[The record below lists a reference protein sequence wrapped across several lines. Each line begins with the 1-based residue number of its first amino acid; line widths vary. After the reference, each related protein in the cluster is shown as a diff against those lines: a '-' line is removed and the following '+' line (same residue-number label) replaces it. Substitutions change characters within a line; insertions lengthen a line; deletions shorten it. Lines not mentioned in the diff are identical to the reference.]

1 MDRPLCWDCRR
12 TLGGALAAQGRG
24 LIKPEDAVC
33 IRDGA
38 AIQFNLSKPYCD
50 KCFRSWNRYKNRE
63 WQESMCHICGREGPA
78 TMDSPI
84 CVRCYLNVQ
93 HLAFVQEALGD
104 GYVGSLKAALARG
117 SSSS

>member
-1 MDRPLCWDCRR
+1 M
-12 TLGGALAAQGRG
+12 
-24 LIKPEDAVC
+24 PEDAVC
-33 IRDGA
+33 IRDGV

-50 KCFRSWNRYKNRE
+50 KCFRIWNGYKNRE
-63 WQESMCHICGREGPA
+63 YQESFCHICEDEGPA

-104 GYVGSLKAALARG
+104 GYVPWVSAEWAWVSVEWGDDDDLH
-117 SSSS
+117 